1 MELFPET
8 PDATI
13 GFSAKFSI
21 TLLTS
26 ASWFMKL
33 STALAIEL
41 GGGQA
46 AYISQGTREFV
57 KSSIRKYE

>member
-8 PDATI
+8 PMQPSD
-13 GFSAKFSI
+13 SAQNLALF
-21 TLLTS
+21 TS
-26 ASWFMKL
+26 ASRFMKL

-46 AYISQGTREFV
+46 AYKV
-57 KSSIRKYE
+57 KVRGNS

>member
-13 GFSAKFSI
+13 DSAQNLALF
-21 TLLTS
+21 TS
-26 ASWFMKL
+26 LGRFMKL

-41 GGGQA
+41 GGGDGV
-46 AYISQGTREFV
+46 YLTSHRRI
-57 KSSIRKYE
+57 